1 MTKKSDPRL
10 SELAS
15 RITEVTERLGSIDG
29 AAKKVGV
36 SASSLGRMRRGEN
49 EPSVFLVAKVAEATN
64 VSIEWLVGL
73 SGKPGV
79 PTRQAEPSGLKV
91 QKLDVRA
98 AAGGGAINNVLKT
111 EETREFPLW
120 MLQKLT
126 KTARGKQARLSLIR
140 AAGDSMEPLIR
151 SGALLLV
158 DETARDPRSSPKPEN
173 LWDHTDVYIFLQGDE
188 LRLKRLH
195 VDRRGATIAL
205 SENPAHRPEIL
216 HKQDF
221 KVLGRVIWWDNRL

>member
-1 MTKKSDPRL
+1 MSD
-10 SELAS
+10 LAS
-15 RITEVTERLGSIDG
+15 RITQVTERLGSIDD
-29 AAKKVGV
+29 AANRIGV

-49 EPSVFLVAKVAEATN
+49 EPSVFLVAKVAEATD

-73 SGKPGV
+73 SGKQGSH
-79 PTRQAEPSGLKV
+79 AEPLSIKV
-91 QKLDVRA
+91 EKLDVRA

-120 MLQKLT
+120 MLQALT
-126 KTARGKQARLSLIR
+126 KTARGKPSSLRLIR

-158 DETARDPRSSPKPEN
+158 DESSRDPRSSPKPQN
-173 LWDHTDVYIFLQGDE
+173 QWDHTDVYVFLQGDE
-188 LRLKRLH
+188 LRVKRLR
-195 VDRRGATIAL
+195 VEPRGAIIAL
-205 SENPAHRPEIL
+205 SENPSHGPEIPRR
-216 HKQDF
+216 QDF